1 MTAAVVLDVTT
12 FFRRLQRLR
21 SYWKVSTPTGELA
34 KCDAL
39 MLTLGNPSDFSIY
52 QKTTAMFTWL
62 LGYEFPETVM
72 LITRDNVIF
81 ITTMRKGAILDAV
94 ALKDPSVK
102 ILKRE
107 KEVGRAEGI
116 LREAWNCIQASLS
129 STSSPVKLATLP
141 KDKNEGSMI
150 QEWLDFVKGQS
161 CEVIDVAS
169 DIGDLLAAKDSAEEN
184 LERIAAK
191 ATSTVFCNQLA
202 KKVLTCVDEGR
213 KSSHSALADDI
224 ESFVMNH
231 MSRVKGE
238 LPSGVNIEF
247 LDICYPP
254 IIQSGGSYSLKPSAV
269 SNDENISCGKG
280 FILCSMGLR
289 YRSYCANMAR
299 TFIIDGTAEQEGFI
313 AFAYDLRRHLA
324 SNLLPGIALNQV
336 HAAGV
341 NYVREKRPDLE
352 KHLTANF
359 GFGTGLEFRAAEYI
373 INAKCERKLG
383 EGMVFNLFVGL
394 QDLPG
399 QGAVM
404 LADTVLV
411 AGTGA
416 TFLTNGLDDGKEVS
430 FAISSGTG
438 RSSVRRAGVVDAGGT
453 TSSSIKTRLRSQTT
467 QKDESA
473 EKRRREH
480 QRELGKQRIQEA
492 LAKYGG
498 EEKGSA
504 GEKKSEILKF
514 ESYRKEALMP
524 RELGAGGSLRVRPKD
539 SLLLMLI
546 IIIPT

>member
-1 MTAAVVLDVTT
+1 MTTAVVLDVNT

-21 SYWKVSTPTGELA
+21 NHWKVPTAFGELA
-34 KCDAL
+34 KCDVL
-39 MLTLGNPSDFSIY
+39 MLALGNPSDLSIY

-72 LITRDNVIF
+72 LITRNNVTF
-81 ITTMRKGAILDAV
+81 ITTVRKGAILDAV
-94 ALKDPSVK
+94 SLKDSSVK
-102 ILKRE
+102 VLKRE
-107 KEVGRAEGI
+107 KEIGKAEGI
-116 LREAWNCIQASLS
+116 LQEAWSCIQTSRS
-129 STSSPVKLATLP
+129 STSSPVKLATLS
-141 KDKNEGSMI
+141 KDKNEGPMI

-161 CEVIDVAS
+161 CEFIDVAP
-169 DIGDLLAAKDSAEEN
+169 DIGDLLATKDQAEES

-191 ATSTVFCNQLA
+191 ATSTVFCNHLA

-213 KSSHSALADDI
+213 KTSHSALADDI

-269 SNDENISCGKG
+269 SNDEAISCGKG

-299 TFIIDGTAEQEGFI
+299 TFIIDGNVEQESFI
-313 AFAYDLRRHLA
+313 AFAYNLRGHLA
-324 SNLLPGIALNQV
+324 SKLIPGVALNQV
-336 HAAGV
+336 HAEGV
-341 NYVREKRPDLE
+341 SYVRERRPDLE
-352 KHLTANF
+352 KHLAANF
-359 GFGTGLEFRAAEYI
+359 GFGIGLEFRAPEYI
-373 INAKCERKLG
+373 INAKCERKLM

-411 AGTGA
+411 TETGA
-416 TFLTNGLDDGKEVS
+416 TFLTTGLDDGKEVS
-430 FAISSGTG
+430 FAISSGTA
-438 RSSVRRAGVVDAGGT
+438 RSSVRRASAADVAGST
-453 TSSSIKTRLRSQTT
+453 ISSSIKTRLRSQTT
-467 QKDESA
+467 HRDEST

-492 LAKYGG
+492 LEKYGSG
-498 EEKGSA
+498 EKGAA

-524 RELGAGGSLRVRPKD
+524 KELGAGGSLRV
-539 SLLLMLI
+539 
-546 IIIPT
+546 